1 MSLESKIE
9 LLTAAVVHLTVAIEQ
24 ANGLKPVA
32 DQIAEKAAAP
42 TPVTV
47 TPLPPVAPTPAVSA
61 PVAPAPVTTMPAPPV
76 FASAPAP
83 AANALPFTDANSLV
97 AYVMGVY
104 KQIGPQKGAGI
115 QNVLNG
121 LGVVN
126 LTDVKPEMYAQF
138 YAGVEALKV

>member
-1 MSLESKIE
+1 MSLENKIE
-9 LLTAAVVHLTVAIEQ
+9 LLTAAIVHLTVAIEQ
-24 ANGLKPVA
+24 ANNIKPVV
-32 DQIAEKAAAP
+32 DQVAEA
-42 TPVTV
+42 
-47 TPLPPVAPTPAVSA
+47 
-61 PVAPAPVTTMPAPPV
+61 APAPVTTMPAPPV